1 MQEKNK
7 KEIIT
12 RFAPSPTGF
21 LHIGG
26 VRTAI
31 YAWLWARKNNG
42 KFILRIEDT
51 DKEREVKG
59 SIDHIIKSLKWVG
72 LDWDYGP
79 DKKGPANSYIQSER
93 LSIYKK
99 YADKLVTKGLAYA
112 DPYTEEELESFRKKA
127 EDEKKPFLFRDHRPE
142 NPPVWD
148 GTKPLRLKITDIK
161 NSEWNDVTRG
171 NLKAG
176 AEALDDFILFKSDGY
191 PTYNFAHIIDDYEM
205 GVTHIMRADEFIA
218 STPKFLALYEALEI
232 ERPEFVT
239 LPPILGK
246 DGKKKLGKRDGAK
259 DFLEYSKDG
268 YLPEAMLN
276 FLAFI
281 GWNPGDD
288 REIMNKEE
296 LISAF
301 DIKQIHI
308 SGGRFNEEKLDW
320 LNHEHL
326 KRLTE
331 KEQQDYVLSFIPE
344 RIKKLENYNEDIIRK
359 ITPVIIERIKKGID
373 IAEMDNNGDIDY
385 YFAEPDYEKDNL
397 FFKSSKIE
405 IDKYNTLA
413 NYLEKA
419 WDILEKIEASDFN
432 REIIKESI
440 WPYAEGVGR
449 GDILWPMRY
458 SLSGKDKSPDPF
470 YLAEILGKE
479 KTINRIKKAIN
490 LLRNSSSNNK

>member
-1 MQEKNK
+1 MENK
-7 KEIIT
+7 SNKQIVT

-31 YAWLWARKNNG
+31 YAWLWARKNKG

-51 DKEREVKG
+51 DKEREVPG

-79 DKKGPANSYIQSER
+79 DTKNETTSFIQSER
-93 LSIYKK
+93 LGIYKK
-99 YADKLVTKGLAYA
+99 YADMLVEKGLAYA
-112 DPYTEEELESFRKKA
+112 DPYTEEELETFRQKA
-127 EDEKKPFLFRDHRPE
+127 EEEKRPFLYRDHRPE
-142 NPPVWD
+142 NPPAWD
-148 GTKPLRLKITDIK
+148 GTKPLRLKIKEIK
-161 NSEWNDVTRG
+161 NSEWHDVTRG
-171 NLKAG
+171 KLKAG
-176 AEALDDFILFKSDGY
+176 AEALDDFVLIKSDGY
-191 PTYNFAHIIDDYEM
+191 PTYNFAHVIDDYEM

-232 ERPEFVT
+232 DRPEFVT

-281 GWNPGDD
+281 GWNPGDE
-288 REIMNKEE
+288 REIMTREE
-296 LISAF
+296 LIEAF
-301 DIKQIHI
+301 DIKQIHV

-320 LNHEHL
+320 INHEHL
-326 KRLTE
+326 KKLTE
-331 KEQQDYVLSFIPE
+331 KEQQDYVVYFIPE
-344 RIKKLENYNEDIIRK
+344 KIKNLKNYNENIVRK
-359 ITPVIIERIKKGID
+359 ITPIIIERIKKGID
-373 IAEMDNNGDIDY
+373 INEMDVNKDLDY
-385 YFAEPDYEKDNL
+385 YFIEPNYDKDGL

-405 IDKYNTLA
+405 NDKYNTLA

-419 WDILEKIEASDFN
+419 K
-432 REIIKESI
+432 EIISSIDSSEFNKENI
-440 WPYAEGVGR
+440 KEILWPYAEEVGR

-458 SLSGKDKSPDPF
+458 ALSGVDKSPDPF

-479 KTINRIKKAIN
+479 ETIARINKAIS
-490 LLRNSSSNNK
+490 LLKN

>member
-1 MQEKNK
+1 MEKDNNK
-7 KEIIT
+7 QIIT

-51 DKEREVKG
+51 DKEREVPG
-59 SIDHIIKSLKWVG
+59 SIEHIIKSLKWVG

-79 DKKGPANSYIQSER
+79 DKEGPAKSYIQSER
-93 LSIYKK
+93 LEIYKK
-99 YADKLVTKGLAYA
+99 YADKLVSKGLAYA
-112 DPYTEEELESFRKKA
+112 DPYSEEELENFRKKA
-127 EDEKKPFLFRDHRPE
+127 EEEKRPFLYRDYRPG

-148 GTKPLRLKITDIK
+148 GSQPLRLKITNIK
-161 NSEWNDVTRG
+161 SYEWDDVVRG
-171 NLKAG
+171 HLKAG
-176 AEALDDFILFKSDGY
+176 AEALDDFVLIKSDGY

-268 YLPEAMLN
+268 YLPVAMLN
-276 FLAFI
+276 FLSFI
-281 GWNPGDD
+281 GWNPGDE
-288 REIMNKEE
+288 REVMTKDE
-296 LISAF
+296 LIDSF
-301 DIKQIHI
+301 DINKIHV
-308 SGGRFNEEKLDW
+308 SGGQFNVEKLDW
-320 LNHEHL
+320 INHEHL
-326 KRLTE
+326 RVLSE
-331 KEQQDYVLSFIPE
+331 KEQQNYVLSFIPE
-344 RIKKLENYNEDIIRK
+344 KIKNLNGYNEEIVKK
-359 ITPVIIERIKKGID
+359 ITPIITERIKKGID
-373 IAEMDNNGDIDY
+373 INEMSENGDLDY
-385 YFAEPDYEKDNL
+385 YFLDPNYDKESL

-405 IDKYNTLA
+405 GDRAKILA
-413 NYLEKA
+413 SYLEKA
-419 WDILEKIEASDFN
+419 NTILSEIKDEDFT
-432 REIIKESI
+432 RDIIKESL
-440 WPYAEGVGR
+440 WPYAEEVGR
-449 GDILWPMRY
+449 GDLLWPIRY
-458 SLSGKDKSPDPF
+458 ALSGADKSPDPF

-479 KTINRIKKAIN
+479 KTTKRVDNAIKILK
-490 LLRNSSSNNK
+490 S